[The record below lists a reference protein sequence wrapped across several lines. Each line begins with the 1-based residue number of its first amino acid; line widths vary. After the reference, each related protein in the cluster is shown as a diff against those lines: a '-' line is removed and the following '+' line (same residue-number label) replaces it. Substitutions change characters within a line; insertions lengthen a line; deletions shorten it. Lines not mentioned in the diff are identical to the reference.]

1 MEYLTE
7 LDPADPG
14 KATRPIL
21 PGLTWT
27 EPVEYWD
34 FHVYY
39 DDKSRDE
46 SNALKKR
53 LLADFPEYASEG
65 AIIVKQLP
73 VEKAIGPHYD
83 LFWEVDVA
91 RVDVFAKLL
100 SWFVQHHGSLS
111 VLVHPQ
117 TGFDLKDHTEHALWL
132 GEKKEL
138 KTFVFP
144 NTPTEIP
151 PFGVRRQ
158 AAPPS
163 Q

>member
-7 LDPADPG
+7 LDPTDPA
-14 KATRPIL
+14 KATRPIV

-27 EPVEYWD
+27 DPVEFWD

-39 DDKSRDE
+39 DDKTRDE
-46 SNALKKR
+46 ANALKHD
-53 LLADFPEYASEG
+53 LLKDFPEYASEG

-73 VEKAIGPHYD
+73 VEKTIGPHYH

-91 RVDVFAKLL
+91 RVDVFAKVL

-111 VLVHPQ
+111 VLIHPQ
-117 TGFDLKDHTEHALWL
+117 TGFDLKDHTDHALWL
-132 GEKKEL
+132 GERKEI
-138 KTFVFP
+138 KTAVFAP
-144 NTPTEIP
+144 EPTGVP

-158 AAPPS
+158 PTPVV
-163 Q
+163 